1 MSAFSHI
8 ALIGCGFAGTS
19 AFFQLVE
26 RYPAKAITI
35 FESTGDFG
43 PGYAYR
49 TDECSE
55 YLLNNTTDT
64 MCLTPASRTAFIDWL
79 RAHPDVAGE
88 PDPKGHLPRTLY
100 GKFLQ
105 DVFASTKAA
114 AENKGINVNL
124 IPAEATEVS
133 ETDDGQVAIGSSNGA
148 VVADAAILTTGRCP
162 DLDRYQHPPEGSATK
177 YIATHIDAPEMDSI
191 GNDAVVHILGAS
203 LSAYD
208 VINRLYS
215 TATGCRFTRSP
226 DGTLRF
232 EPGPNHRR
240 VVLCSRSGR
249 LKFMQSQTPTRLART
264 RLTADSLIASSKH
277 NKLTLLDV
285 KQRVQDEAAAHGAGI
300 DWDTVMDP
308 YGSCRTQNDVTS
320 RAEALLVEGISAAT
334 GEKNFLVDLLADAQ
348 FDLWD
353 AFAHQVLAADEELTY
368 RTKIETA
375 ALAYAAPCP
384 VPTAERLLALLRAGR
399 LSVVKGVR
407 ETRYLED
414 EDRYAIAHDF
424 GTEYA
429 SVLVNA
435 TGATIRDVTSPGQP
449 ELIRTLASEGVL
461 QQHERDGIQMPGA
474 AVDMTTFRATGA
486 NNIYI
491 ANMLL
496 WGPGLMASSALIMS
510 MVVERIVDSLLACI
524 DKNATR

>member
-1 MSAFSHI
+1 MSALSHI
-8 ALIGCGFAGTS
+8 ALVGCGFAGTS

-26 RYPAKAITI
+26 RYPAKEITI
-35 FESTGDFG
+35 FEASADFG

-88 PDPKGHLPRTLY
+88 PEAKGHLPRTLY
-100 GKFLQ
+100 GRFLQ

-124 IPAEATEVS
+124 VPAEATEVS
-133 ETDDGQVAIGSSNGA
+133 ETDDGHVAIVSSDGT

-162 DLDRYQHPPEGSATK
+162 DLDRYRHPPKGSATK
-177 YIATHIDAPEMDSI
+177 YIATHIDAPGMDSI
-191 GNDAVVHILGAS
+191 DDDAVVHILGAS

-215 TATGCRFTRSP
+215 PATGCGFTRSP

-232 EPGPNHRR
+232 EPGRNHRR

-249 LKFMQSQTPTRLART
+249 LKFMQSRAPKKLART
-264 RLTADSLIASSKH
+264 HLTADSLIASGEH
-277 NKLTLLDV
+277 NNLTLLDI
-285 KQRVQDEAAAHGAGI
+285 KQRVQREAVAHGAGI
-300 DWDTVMDP
+300 DWYTVMDP
-308 YGSCRTQNDVTS
+308 YGSCRSQNDVTS
-320 RAEALLVEGISAAT
+320 RAEALLVEGIAAAT
-334 GEKNFLVDLLADAQ
+334 DGSNFLVDLLADAQ
-348 FDLWD
+348 IDLWD
-353 AFAHQVLAADEELTY
+353 AFAKQVLAAGEELTY
-368 RTKIETA
+368 RANVETA

-399 LSVVKGVR
+399 LSVVKGVH
-407 ETRYLED
+407 ETKYLEH
-414 EDRYAIAHDF
+414 EDRYGISHDF

-429 SVLVNA
+429 TVLVNA
-435 TGATIRDVTSPGQP
+435 TGATVRDVTSPGQP
-449 ELIRTLASEGVL
+449 ELIRTLVSEGFV
-461 QQHERDGIQMPGA
+461 QPHKRDGIHMPGA
-474 AVDMTTFRATGA
+474 AVDMTTFQATGA

-496 WGPGLMASSALIMS
+496 WGPGLMTSSALIMS
-510 MVVERIVDSLLACI
+510 MVVERIVDSLLNRI
-524 DKNATR
+524 GKNVTR